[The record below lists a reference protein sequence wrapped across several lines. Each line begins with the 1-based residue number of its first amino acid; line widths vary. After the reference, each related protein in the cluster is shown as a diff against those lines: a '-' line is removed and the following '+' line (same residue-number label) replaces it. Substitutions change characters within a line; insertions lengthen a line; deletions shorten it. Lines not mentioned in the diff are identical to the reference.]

1 MPTECLELLGVCRYH
16 DKPHTVS
23 LQKLTISQRRETRK
37 YMKISVDDKDLEDN
51 DMFQNNNQKD
61 GAERVAVAT
70 RFMGRENVLRERI
83 SKAQTFK

>member
-1 MPTECLELLGVCRYH
+1 
-16 DKPHTVS
+16 
-23 LQKLTISQRRETRK
+23 
-37 YMKISVDDKDLEDN
+37 MKISVDDKDLEDN